1 MSLLL
6 LFSDPEPSTLPP
18 ELDGFYDLLP
28 AEDPAV
34 SMRSELYDFLV
45 DARDNNL
52 LSIPTLDIVETYLP
66 FDQITTLKADSP
78 DGKLYLTLLP
88 TDEENQ
94 SRAALSRTEVGV
106 LFSFVKTGVL
116 SSDTAEID
124 NLVNFIGQLKFTAR
138 RFLQVRDDLNYGWN
152 RIEAMKDPEGT
163 PYGYLTLAQT
173 GVFHSYFVA
182 YYTYL
187 MV

>member
-6 LFSDPEPSTLPP
+6 LFSGGPSSLPP

-28 AEDPAV
+28 AEDYSV
-34 SMRSELYDFLV
+34 SMRKELYDFLV
-45 DARDNNL
+45 DARDNDL
-52 LSIPTLDIVETYLP
+52 LLLPDIDIVESYLP
-66 FDQITTLKADSP
+66 FDQITTLKANSP
-78 DGKLYLTLLP
+78 NGKLYLTLLP
-88 TDEENQ
+88 TDEETQ

-106 LFSFVKTGVL
+106 LFSFMMTDVL
-116 SSDTAEID
+116 SSDTAAID
-124 NLVNFIGQLKFTAR
+124 NLVNFIGQLKFSAR
-138 RFLQVRDDLNYGWN
+138 RFLQVRDDLNYSWN

-163 PYGYLTLAQT
+163 PYGFVTLAQT